1 MPCGLK
7 PRRPADSRSRHVPKP
22 LWDLLRD
29 PQPVHLAE
37 LLWRLG
43 LPLAALNLAVLAI
56 PLSFVNPRAGRTNN
70 LIFALL
76 TYMIYSNLLSVSQ
89 AWVAQGKLPFE
100 IGVWAV
106 HVGMFVLLIVLFLS
120 PAESSCMGRTRWR

>member
-1 MPCGLK
+1 M
-7 PRRPADSRSRHVPKP
+7 
-22 LWDLLRD
+22 WELLRD
-29 PQPVHLAE
+29 PKPAHLAE

-56 PLSFVNPRAGRTNN
+56 PLSFVNPRAGRANN
-70 LIFALL
+70 LVFALL

-89 AWVAQGKLPFE
+89 AWVAQGKLRFE

-106 HVGMFVLLIVLFLS
+106 HVGMFLLLVVLFYRRQNPL
-120 PAESSCMGRTRWR
+120 AWGKFRWR